1 MLTAVEHNEFFVQL
15 LGWYENKKSIFLSM
29 EYFQL
34 GDLADCLASPAPEQH
49 AKVIASQL
57 LEGLL
62 IMHDLGFTHR
72 DLKPKVHSRSIEIR
86 TNTDEQ
92 TEHLRR
98 FTRA

>member
-1 MLTAVEHNEFFVQL
+1 LLTAVEHNEFFVHL

-34 GDLADCLASPAPEQH
+34 GDLAECLTAPAPEQQ

-72 DLKPKVHSRSIEIR
+72 DLKPKVHNRSIEVG
-86 TNTDEQ
+86 TNTDE
-92 TEHLRR
+92 
-98 FTRA
+98 